1 MTASAVYRVP
11 AALATS
17 TSPFKL
23 AASTSPFK
31 IVDYALKNAQL
42 KTLCLACGLPTSGTK
57 DILTS
62 RLEEAVLVARRP
74 KGRPTARRILSIDM
88 GLRNLAYSLIVPGG
102 PLLSAPSIPSLKEK
116 HFTSSKAFRR
126 PPRVLLEAWRRSD
139 VASEATKQVVEREQW
154 APAALANLALEL
166 VRDRLLPTNPTH
178 VVIERQRFRSGGSSA
193 VQEWTLRV
201 NTLEAMIH
209 ATFRTLK
216 EMGHWSGEVISVAP
230 GRVGPFWVGA
240 AGEVD
245 AGTEEVQSPLELESE
260 FLERTAQQVDIKNKR
275 RAAKTRNK
283 KAKIDL
289 VGNWLQLEG
298 ILNPTPEH
306 LEVTRTMKLYG
317 DRWLGVRR
325 KKGADKLLEAEEES
339 RKLDDLADCLL
350 QGMAFIK
357 WEENKI
363 LLAREGPNAILEQTQ
378 DAFRTVM
385 HYDGR

>member
-1 MTASAVYRVP
+1 MTAPAVYRVP
-11 AALATS
+11 AALA
-17 TSPFKL
+17 
-23 AASTSPFK
+23 ASTSPLK
-31 IVDYALKNAQL
+31 VVDYALKGAQL

-88 GLRNLAYSLIVPGG
+88 GLRNLAYSLIVPSG
-102 PLLSAPSIPSLKEK
+102 PLLSAPSAPSLKEK
-116 HFTSSKAFRR
+116 HFTSRQAFRQ
-126 PPRVLLEAWRRSD
+126 PPRVLLESWRRSD

-154 APAALANLALEL
+154 APSALANLALEL

-178 VVIERQRFRSGGSSA
+178 VVIERQRFRTLGSSA

-209 ATFRTLK
+209 AIFRTMK

-245 AGTEEVQSPLELESE
+245 AATELVQSPLELESE
-260 FLERTAQQVDIKNKR
+260 FLERTAQQVNIKNKR
-275 RAAKTRNK
+275 RLARTRNK

-298 ILNPTPEH
+298 ILNHTPAH
-306 LEVTRTMKLYG
+306 QEVTRTMKIYR

-325 KKGADKLLEAEEES
+325 KRGSNKLEEAEEES

-357 WEENKI
+357 WEENKN
-363 LLAREGPNAILEQTQ
+363 LLARQGPHAILETPEE
-378 DAFRTVM
+378 AFRTVM

>member
-1 MTASAVYRVP
+1 MTAPAVYRVP
-11 AALATS
+11 AALAVS
-17 TSPFKL
+17 TSPLKV
-23 AASTSPFK
+23 
-31 IVDYALKNAQL
+31 VDYALKAAQL

-57 DILTS
+57 DVLTS

-88 GLRNLAYSLIVPGG
+88 GLRNLAYSLV
-102 PLLSAPSIPSLKEK
+102 
-116 HFTSSKAFRR
+116 AFRQ

-245 AGTEEVQSPLELESE
+245 AATEEVQSPLELETE
-260 FLERTAQQVDIKNKR
+260 FLERTAQKVNIKNKNKL
-275 RAAKTRNK
+275 AKTRNK

-298 ILNPTPEH
+298 ILNPAPAH
-306 LEVTRTMKLYG
+306 QEVTRTMKLYK

-325 KKGADKLLEAEEES
+325 KKGSNLLEEAEEES

-357 WEENKI
+357 WEENKN
-363 LLAREGPNAILEQTQ
+363 LLAREGPNAILETPQE
-378 DAFRTVM
+378 AFRTVM

>member
-1 MTASAVYRVP
+1 MTAPAALRVP
-11 AALATS
+11 AALA
-17 TSPFKL
+17 
-23 AASTSPFK
+23 ASTSPLN
-31 IVDYALKNAQL
+31 IADYALKGAQL

-57 DILTS
+57 DVLKS
-62 RLEEAVLVARRP
+62 RLEEAVLSARRP

-88 GLRNLAYSLIVPGG
+88 GLRNLAYSLIVPSG
-102 PLLSAPSIPSLKEK
+102 PLLSAPSAPPLKEM
-116 HFTSSKAFRR
+116 HFTSSQPFRQ

-139 VASEATKQVVEREQW
+139 VASEGTTQVVEREQW
-154 APAALANLALEL
+154 APSAMANLALEL

-209 ATFRTLK
+209 STFRTLK

-240 AGEVD
+240 AGELD
-245 AGTEEVQSPLELESE
+245 AGTKEEKSPLELEIE
-260 FLERTAQQVDIKNKR
+260 FLQRTEQEVNIKKKNKL
-275 RAAKTRNK
+275 AKTRNK

-289 VGNWLQLEG
+289 VGNWLQLGG
-298 ILNPTPEH
+298 ILNTASTQQE
-306 LEVTRTMKLYG
+306 LKQTMKLYL
-317 DRWLGVRR
+317 DRWRGVRK
-325 KKGADKLLEAEEES
+325 KKGSNKLEEVEGES

-357 WEENKI
+357 WEENKN
-363 LLAREGPNAILEQTQ
+363 LLAREGPNAILENPEQ
-378 DAFRTVM
+378 AFRTVM

>member
-1 MTASAVYRVP
+1 MTAPAVYRVP
-11 AALATS
+11 AALA
-17 TSPFKL
+17 
-23 AASTSPFK
+23 ASTSSLK
-31 IVDYALKNAQL
+31 VVDYALKAAQL

-57 DILTS
+57 DVLTS

-88 GLRNLAYSLIVPGG
+88 GLRNLAYSLIVPSG
-102 PLLSAPSIPSLKEK
+102 PLLSAPSAPPLKEK
-116 HFTSSKAFRR
+116 HFTSSQAFRQ

-166 VRDRLLPTNPTH
+166 
-178 VVIERQRFRSGGSSA
+178 RFRTGGSSA

-216 EMGHWSGEVISVAP
+216 EMGHWSGEVISIAP

-245 AGTEEVQSPLELESE
+245 AATEEVQSPLELETE
-260 FLERTAQQVDIKNKR
+260 FLERTAQKVNIKNKNKL
-275 RAAKTRNK
+275 AKTRNK

-298 ILNPTPEH
+298 ILNPASAH
-306 LEVTRTMKLYG
+306 QEVTRSMKLYK

-325 KKGADKLLEAEEES
+325 KKGSDKLEEAEEES

-357 WEENKI
+357 WEENKN
-363 LLAREGPNAILEQTQ
+363 LLAREGPNAILENPQE
-378 DAFRTVM
+378 AFRTVL